1 MSRGGRRNLRIK
13 KMTRPITAAEMPAI
27 GSQGNWGEE
36 GSSVGRG
43 IKVGVGVG
51 VSVGV

>member
-1 MSRGGRRNLRIK
+1 MSRGGRRNLRMRKTIK
-13 KMTRPITAAEMPAI
+13 PKTAAEMPTTGI
-27 GSQGNWGEE
+27 QGNWGEE

-43 IKVGVGVG
+43 IRVGVGVG